1 MQSHNPNSSLL
12 CPTAHSPDRPAQDA
26 HPAAP
31 EARAARWLLPLAE
44 IEAGDRASVGN
55 KAWYLSRLVRAG
67 LPVPPG
73 LAIRR
78 EAGLAAL
85 SPDTQHSEPVQQFWQ
100 QLELMVARTFQ
111 LEEGVA
117 VRSSSPTED
126 GECSS
131 QAGQFATVLH
141 VKSPQ
146 ALRQALETCWKSAKR
161 GGAPNGI
168 GVVIQAMINADLAGV
183 AFSRAPVAQGAQG
196 GLSGDGDA
204 VSIEFTVGTAENL
217 VSGSVVGCRANV
229 TGEDI
234 RMVSGAPPLAAE
246 QRAVLCEVA
255 RVARQ
260 VEHLFGFPVDMEW
273 AARGGRPFFVQ
284 ARPIT
289 GQRGEGPAGTWTRH
303 IAEDLWADPLTSF
316 EEALLVSLSPKF
328 DLREPGRWAGIHIP
342 KEARVLTGIGCYLYL
357 NCALLEEVAK
367 ILPRAWRIDP
377 IIALFPPGRGPQELP
392 PPEAAQLA
400 RALAGAAALGLLS
413 PDANPLTS
421 SFRGHIRSRALEAEA
436 RGLGAVEVARLSDQL
451 LATHLERCTAL
462 LGKILAAD
470 QFVYL
475 WAFAF
480 SWLVEWTGRTLGL
493 PRESWLRHLGG
504 TGRNATERM
513 AALMEEAGEGIRASG
528 VEISGRTFDAV
539 VADLAAR
546 GYGQAASA
554 ARLLLSDFGVRAS
567 QRSLIEPRWAEAPL
581 VILERA
587 RRFARPGP
595 PRRPASRGDKLPLR
609 LRIALR
615 LANRQLDLR
624 EDQRLLIDAA
634 LFAIRRA
641 VLEVGQRYSLASDV
655 FFLRPEEVGA
665 LLAGRLDTDGA
676 RARAKVRHAQYCTAS
691 PPPAFWVDGHP
702 VRGNGMHLSGKR
714 ITGVGA
720 SPGIATGRV
729 RIVER
734 LDELPGVESGDL
746 VVAPLMGPAW
756 APILRSAG
764 GVITEKGGL
773 LDHFA
778 ILAREAAVP
787 AVTAAEGAIAA
798 LKGVERATIDGT
810 RGVISW

>member
-1 MQSHNPNSSLL
+1 MQCQDPNDSATCAPLANL
-12 CPTAHSPDRPAQDA
+12 DGTEQDGSA
-26 HPAAP
+26 SAP
-31 EARAARWLLPLAE
+31 QPQAPRWILPLSE
-44 IEAGDRASVGN
+44 IQPDDRGSVGN
-55 KAWYLSRLVRAG
+55 KAWYLSRLIRAG
-67 LPVPPG
+67 LEVPPG
-73 LAIRR
+73 LAITR

-85 SPDTQHSEPVQQFWQ
+85 SPDAQSSEAVREFWR
-100 QLELMVARTFQ
+100 QLDLMVAQTFR
-111 LEEGVA
+111 LEAGVA

-126 GECSS
+126 GDSSS

-141 VKSPQ
+141 VRSPQ
-146 ALRQALETCWKSAKR
+146 ALRQALETCWKSAKP

-168 GVVIQAMINADLAGV
+168 GVVIQAMIQAELAGV
-183 AFSRAPVAQGAQG
+183 AFSRTPVPQSSAAGAPA
-196 GLSGDGDA
+196 DPDA
-204 VSIEFTVGTAENL
+204 VSIEFTAGTAENL
-217 VSGSVVGCRANV
+217 VSGSVVGYRASV
-229 TGEDI
+229 IGDSV
-234 RMVSGAPPLAAE
+234 RLVSGPPALRAE
-246 QRAVLCEVA
+246 QRAILCEVA

-260 VEHLFGFPVDMEW
+260 VERTFGFPVDMEW
-273 AARGGRPFFVQ
+273 AACGARPFFVQ

-289 GQRGEGPAGTWTRH
+289 GRRTEGPAGTWTRH

-316 EEALLVSLSPKF
+316 EEALLIALSPRF
-328 DLREPGRWAGIHIP
+328 DLRGPGRWAGIQIP
-342 KEARVLTGIGCYLYL
+342 DEARILTGIGSYLYL

-367 ILPRAWRIDP
+367 VLPRAWRIEP

-392 PPEAAQLA
+392 PPEGERLA
-400 RALAGAAALGLLS
+400 RALMGAAALALLS

-421 SFRGHIRSRALEAEA
+421 SFRGHIRARSLEKQA
-436 RGLGAVEVARLSDQL
+436 RGLGAVDVARLSDQL
-451 LATHLERCTAL
+451 LAAHLSRCTAL
-462 LGKILAAD
+462 LGKILSAN

-480 SWLVEWTGRTLGL
+480 SWLVEWTGRALGL

-528 VEISGRTFDAV
+528 VEVTGRTFDAV
-539 VADLAAR
+539 VSELASR
-546 GYGQAASA
+546 GYQQAASA

-587 RRFARPGP
+587 RRFARPVP
-595 PRRPASRGDKLPLR
+595 ARRPASRGDKLPLQ
-609 LRIALR
+609 LRVALR

-624 EDQRLLIDAA
+624 EDQRLLLDAA

-641 VLEVGQRYSLASDV
+641 VLEAGQRYGLDSDV
-655 FFLRPEEVGA
+655 FFLRPEEVSE
-665 LLAGRLDTDGA
+665 LLGGRLDTETA
-676 RARAKVRHAQYCTAS
+676 RARAKVRHAQYSAAG
-691 PPPAFWVDGHP
+691 PPPTFWVDGHP

-714 ITGVGA
+714 IVGVGA

-729 RIVER
+729 RIVEH
-734 LDELPGVESGDL
+734 LDELSSIESGDL

-764 GVITEKGGL
+764 GVITERGGL

-798 LKGVERATIDGT
+798 LKSVERATIDGT